1 MNDEKIV
8 TVQILNRDYRVKC
21 QPEQQTEL
29 EEAANYINEKM
40 QKLKSQ
46 ASSNAPDQIA
56 VITALNICNDWLK
69 LKKQYKQQ
77 VETTSAQLNKL
88 TQRIEKAVGKK
99 DEILV

>member
-21 QPEQQTEL
+21 QPEQQADL
-29 EEAANYINEKM
+29 EEAASYINEKM
-40 QKLKSQ
+40 QKLKQQS
-46 ASSNAPDQIA
+46 SSNAPDQIA